1 MPDPKQPPPTNGEA
15 VARWVEA
22 RLREGAADW
31 ILGALLAAFM
41 AFVVE
46 VLQWRSYD
54 GISFR
59 QSWLAGAIWSLAV
72 LLLGGSSGAQ
82 TVGGAVVGGR

>member
-1 MPDPKQPPPTNGEA
+1 MPDPKPPPPTNGEA
-15 VARWVEA
+15 IARWVEA
-22 RLREGAADW
+22 RLREGGADW

-59 QSWLAGAIWSLAV
+59 HNHGWLALFGLWVLCYWAV
-72 LLLGGSSGAQ
+72 LAARRLWA
-82 TVGGAVVGGR
+82 AR